1 MIRARVQAAT
11 SFSCLQQAAS
21 SAAAGD
27 LDAETV
33 AAVAVTRTQGH
44 CCSQLEAAAMLHSPR
59 HFLSFPSRQ
68 AGARFGGKGGGA
80 RSVSS
85 SGARPLKHASS
96 ERSASG
102 GERVLTCV
110 SP

>member
-1 MIRARVQAAT
+1 MQAAT
-11 SFSCLQQAAS
+11 SFSCLQPAAS
-21 SAAAGD
+21 SAAAVGD

-68 AGARFGGKGGGA
+68 AGARFGGKGGG
-80 RSVSS
+80 
-85 SGARPLKHASS
+85 
-96 ERSASG
+96 SAL
-102 GERVLTCV
+102 RVLV
-110 SP
+110 WRAPPQARQ